1 MENVFFSVVI
11 PTLNEQKFLPHLLK
25 SLVSQTFRN
34 FETIVVDA
42 NSSDKTRLV
51 FEKFQKKIPQA
62 VFINVDKQNV
72 AYQRNYGAKKSKG
85 SYLVFLDADVE
96 MAPTYLEELHLAVM
110 KKKFLLAT
118 TWIAP
123 DSDRSI
129 DQAMIVFANL
139 AMDLAKSINKPFS
152 GGYNTIVRKDIFE
165 KLKGFKENL
174 PISEDH
180 DFTIRAYKK
189 GIDLCILRE
198 PRITMSLRRLRSEGT
213 LKTLRKYAI
222 TSTHL
227 ILKGP
232 ITKELFDYPMGGHVH
247 KIRKKKKIS
256 ERINYYLKSIDKIQ
270 EKLIQLLD

>member
-1 MENVFFSVVI
+1 MEDIFFSVVI
-11 PTLNEQKFLPHLLK
+11 PTLNEQVFLPHLLR
-25 SLVSQTFRN
+25 SLANQTFRN
-34 FETIVVDA
+34 FETIVVDS
-42 NSSDKTRLV
+42 NSKDKTRQV
-51 FEKFQKKIPQA
+51 FDKFKKDIPHA
-62 VFINVDKQNV
+62 TFINVQRQNV
-72 AYQRNYGAKKSKG
+72 SYQRNYGAANSKG

-96 MAPTYLEELHLAVM
+96 MEPTFLEELHLAVM
-110 KKKFLLAT
+110 KKKFVLAT

-123 DSDRSI
+123 DSTSSI

-139 AMDLAKSINKPFS
+139 AIDLAKSINKPFS

-165 KLKGFKENL
+165 KLKGFNEKL

-213 LKTLRKYAI
+213 LTTLRKYAI

-227 ILKGP
+227 VLKGP
-232 ITKELFDYPMGGHVH
+232 ITKELFDYQMGGHVH
-247 KIRKKKKIS
+247 KKRKKKKIS

-270 EKLIQLLD
+270 DKLLQLLN

>member
-1 MENVFFSVVI
+1 MEDVFFSVII
-11 PTLNEQKFLPHLLK
+11 PTLNEQKYLPKLLQILSK
-25 SLVSQTFRN
+25 QTFRN

-42 NSSDKTRLV
+42 NSKDKTKQV
-51 FEKFQKKIPQA
+51 FERFQKELPRA
-62 VFINVDKQNV
+62 AFINVTKQNV
-72 AYQRNYGAKKSKG
+72 SYQRNHGAKISRG

-96 MAPTYLEELHLAVM
+96 MEPTYLEELHLAVM
-110 KKKFLLAT
+110 KRKFLMAT

-123 DSDRSI
+123 DSDKSI
-129 DQAMIVFANL
+129 DQAMIVFANFGIE
-139 AMDLAKSINKPFS
+139 LAKSINKPFS
-152 GGYNTIVRKDIFE
+152 GGYNTIVRRDIFD
-165 KLKGFKENL
+165 KLKGFNEKL

-213 LKTLRKYAI
+213 LTTLRKYAI

-227 ILKGP
+227 VLKGP
-232 ITKELFDYPMGGHVH
+232 ITKALFDYPMGGHVH
-247 KIRKKKKIS
+247 QKRKKKKIS

-270 EKLIQLLD
+270 EKLLQLLN

>member
-1 MENVFFSVVI
+1 MEDIFFSVVI
-11 PTLNEQKFLPHLLK
+11 PTLNEQVFLPHLLK
-25 SLVSQTFRN
+25 SLANQTFRN
-34 FETIVVDA
+34 FETMVVDS
-42 NSSDKTRLV
+42 NSKDKTKLV
-51 FEKFQKKIPQA
+51 FEKFQKDIPHA
-62 VFINVDKQNV
+62 VFINVQKQNV
-72 AYQRNYGAKKSKG
+72 SYQRNFGAANSKG

-96 MAPTYLEELHLAVM
+96 MEPTFLEELHLAVM
-110 KKKFLLAT
+110 KKKFVLAT

-123 DSDRSI
+123 DSTSSI
-129 DQAMIVFANL
+129 DQAMIVLANL
-139 AMDLAKSINKPFS
+139 AIDLAKSINKPFS

-165 KLKGFKENL
+165 KLKGFNEKL

-213 LKTLRKYAI
+213 LTTLRKCAI

-227 ILKGP
+227 VLKGP
-232 ITKELFDYPMGGHVH
+232 ITKELFDYQMGGHVH
-247 KIRKKKKIS
+247 KKRKKKKIS

-270 EKLIQLLD
+270 DKLLQLLN

>member
-1 MENVFFSVVI
+1 MEDIFFSVVI
-11 PTLNEQKFLPHLLK
+11 PTLNEKVFLPHLLR
-25 SLVSQTFRN
+25 SLANQTFRN

-42 NSSDKTRLV
+42 NSKDKTKLV
-51 FEKFQKKIPQA
+51 FEKFQKDIPHA
-62 VFINVDKQNV
+62 VFFNVQKQNV
-72 AYQRNYGAKKSKG
+72 SYQRNFGAANSKG

-96 MAPTYLEELHLAVM
+96 MEPTFLEELHLAVM
-110 KKKFLLAT
+110 KKKFVLAT

-123 DSDRSI
+123 DSTSSI

-139 AMDLAKSINKPFS
+139 AIDLAKSINKPFS

-165 KLKGFKENL
+165 KLKGFNEKL

-213 LKTLRKYAI
+213 LTTLRKYAI

-227 ILKGP
+227 VLKGP
-232 ITKELFDYPMGGHVH
+232 ITKELFDYQMGGHVH
-247 KIRKKKKIS
+247 KKRKKKKIS

-270 EKLIQLLD
+270 DKLLQLLN

>member
-1 MENVFFSVVI
+1 MEDVFFSVII
-11 PTLNEQKFLPHLLK
+11 PTLNEQKYLPKLLQILSK
-25 SLVSQTFRN
+25 QTFRN

-42 NSSDKTRLV
+42 NSVDKTRQV
-51 FEKFQKKIPQA
+51 FDRVQKELPQA
-62 VFINVDKQNV
+62 VFINVTKQNV
-72 AYQRNYGAKKSKG
+72 SYQRNYGAKNAKG

-96 MAPTYLEELHLAVM
+96 MESTFLEELHLAVM

-139 AMDLAKSINKPFS
+139 ALELAKSINKPFS
-152 GGYNTIVRKDIFE
+152 GGYNTVVRKDIFE
-165 KLKGFKENL
+165 KLNGFNEKL

-189 GIDLCILRE
+189 GIEVCILKE

-213 LKTLRKYAI
+213 LTTLRKCAI
-222 TSTHL
+222 SSSHL

-247 KIRKKKKIS
+247 KIRRKKNIS
-256 ERINYYLKSIDKIQ
+256 ARINYYLKSIDKMQ
-270 EKLIQLLD
+270 EKLLQLLN

>member
-1 MENVFFSVVI
+1 MEDVFFSVVI

-42 NSSDKTRLV
+42 NSKDKTRQV
-51 FEKFQKKIPQA
+51 FERFQEELPRA
-62 VFINVDKQNV
+62 AFINVTKQNV
-72 AYQRNYGAKKSKG
+72 SYQRNHGAKISRG

-96 MAPTYLEELHLAVM
+96 MEPTFLEELHLAVM

-123 DSDRSI
+123 DSERSI

-139 AMDLAKSINKPFS
+139 ALELAKSINKPFG

-165 KLKGFKENL
+165 KLKGFNEKL

-189 GIDLCILRE
+189 GIDICILRE

-213 LKTLRKYAI
+213 LTTLRKYAI
-222 TSTHL
+222 TSSHL

-247 KIRKKKKIS
+247 KKRKKKKIS
-256 ERINYYLKSIDKIQ
+256 ERINYYLQAIDKIQ
-270 EKLIQLLD
+270 EKLLQLLN